1 VFDDFFYLLQIR
13 TSNIPAPAPGTSLLV
28 LTGCLLSILGWRQ
41 FKQEPF
47 FWVNGAAIILWGG
60 VIFGG
65 VPAAVL
71 TPIPLLNRIGHI
83 HTDFSYLLV
92 IHLTIQAAYG
102 FISMASGKNFRRMAV
117 DFVWVGL
124 IFAGIMMVYCLTT
137 SHRDI
142 RWNYFLCAGAGAFGA
157 PLLFAYLN
165 NRHRGITLMGWA
177 GVMLLGFGA
186 IFRFGLYCSG
196 NEDLLMISGSR
207 EVLNAPSPG
216 ITKIKTAQTDPF
228 RVVGLNFNLYGDYAA
243 VYDLEDI
250 RSCAPLSN
258 AELINLLK
266 SFPGFQSC
274 NLWAIDPANP
284 AQAQPLLNLLN
295 VKYLLGPPEVSYQ
308 VGTGFRLMESS
319 DFQIF
324 INREAWPRAFFTD
337 KVVSINSNDE
347 FIQYLSANGDHPF
360 VALTKGEI
368 AKQPEVLN
376 LEGKSPTVVQ
386 AATSYRLRPNSTA
399 FDIHASSAGMVCLT
413 EGQAKDFIATA
424 NNETKPVLTVNRAF
438 KGIYLDRPGDYHIQF
453 TYRPRYWRLACF
465 CFWSSVCLVIA
476 VVVAGGIHA
485 RRRKNQAQFLTSDH
499 E

>member
-1 VFDDFFYLLQIR
+1 
-13 TSNIPAPAPGTSLLV
+13 
-28 LTGCLLSILGWRQ
+28 
-41 FKQEPF
+41 
-47 FWVNGAAIILWGG
+47 
-60 VIFGG
+60 
-65 VPAAVL
+65 
-71 TPIPLLNRIGHI
+71 
-83 HTDFSYLLV
+83 
-92 IHLTIQAAYG
+92 
-102 FISMASGKNFRRMAV
+102 
-117 DFVWVGL
+117 
-124 IFAGIMMVYCLTT
+124 
-137 SHRDI
+137 
-142 RWNYFLCAGAGAFGA
+142 
-157 PLLFAYLN
+157 
-165 NRHRGITLMGWA
+165 
-177 GVMLLGFGA
+177 
-186 IFRFGLYCSG
+186 
-196 NEDLLMISGSR
+196 
-207 EVLNAPSPG
+207 
-216 ITKIKTAQTDPF
+216 
-228 RVVGLNFNLYGDYAA
+228 
-243 VYDLEDI
+243 
-250 RSCAPLSN
+250 
-258 AELINLLK
+258 
-266 SFPGFQSC
+266 
-274 NLWAIDPANP
+274 
-284 AQAQPLLNLLN
+284 
-295 VKYLLGPPEVSYQ
+295 
-308 VGTGFRLMESS
+308 MESS